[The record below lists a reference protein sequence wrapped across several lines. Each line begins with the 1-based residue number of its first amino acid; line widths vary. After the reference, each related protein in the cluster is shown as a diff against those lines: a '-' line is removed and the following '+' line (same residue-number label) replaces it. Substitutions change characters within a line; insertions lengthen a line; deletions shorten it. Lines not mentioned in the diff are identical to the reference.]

1 MASACLE
8 QQQTMYASQNTGIA
22 SLDCQS
28 CSKNLMHTKSG
39 SGQAAEKHTHTH
51 THTDGHK
58 KAVPLPE
65 TAQDITAGAIRAQ
78 VLVSVTGV
86 NDADGTGHTGV
97 EAGDGV
103 VKDYEGD
110 SKGGANGC

>member
-8 QQQTMYASQNTGIA
+8 QRQIKYASKHLIA
-22 SLDCQS
+22 RAVAKIS
-28 CSKNLMHTKSG
+28 CTERVGVDKLQRDM
-39 SGQAAEKHTHTH
+39 QA
-51 THTDGHK
+51 DGHR
-58 KAVPLPE
+58 KAMPVPE
-65 TAQDITAGAIRAQ
+65 TAQDI
-78 VLVSVTGV
+78 TGV

-103 VKDYEGD
+103 VKDHEGD

>member
-8 QQQTMYASQNTGIA
+8 QRQIKYASKHLIA
-22 SLDCQS
+22 RAVAKIS
-28 CSKNLMHTKSG
+28 CTERVGVDKLQRDM
-39 SGQAAEKHTHTH
+39 QA
-51 THTDGHK
+51 DGHR
-58 KAVPLPE
+58 KAMPVPE

-103 VKDYEGD
+103 VKDHEGD